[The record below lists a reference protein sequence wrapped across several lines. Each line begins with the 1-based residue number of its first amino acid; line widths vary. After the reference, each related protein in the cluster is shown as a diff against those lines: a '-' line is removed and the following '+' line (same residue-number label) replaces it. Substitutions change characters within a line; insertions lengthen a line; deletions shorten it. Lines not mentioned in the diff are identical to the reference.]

1 VADMA
6 LEGLTATPWMG
17 LAHDDTPIVLRSHD
31 TRELYA
37 LDWEAP

>member
-1 VADMA
+1 
-6 LEGLTATPWMG
+6 MG
-17 LAHDDTPIVLRSHD
+17 LAHDDAPLVLRSHD